1 MKNAVIGLLV
11 IVLAAAAYYYFRIYS
26 EQNQALQIPPPV
38 IAEAVKPTPEPEPEL
53 IREPVREETMPP
65 PEPEPSPPPEP
76 LPLLAESDTMARQSL
91 SELVGESGVI
101 QYFVTEDM
109 ISRFVASVDALT
121 SRQVPDQIQVILGP
135 GGVFEVTSNDQPEN
149 EIKNAEGDSIPQ
161 FLMDPVNHQRY
172 TRQVEMFE
180 AVDADE
186 LVVNYQKM
194 SPLFKQAWAELGYS
208 DDGFDQRLL
217 EVIDSLL
224 DTPDVRTPI
233 HLIKPEAFYL
243 FADPRLEGLPAGQK
257 LMLRMGHDN
266 AIRVKAKLREI
277 RNLLAAQY

>member
-11 IVLAAAAYYYFRIYS
+11 IVLAGAAYYYFRIYP

-38 IAEAVKPTPEPEPEL
+38 TAEAVKPAPEPAPEP
-53 IREPVREETMPP
+53 IQEPVETRPA

-76 LPLLAESDTMARQSL
+76 LPSLAESDTMARQSL

-109 ISRFVASVDALT
+109 ISRFVASIDALT
-121 SRQVPDQIQVILGP
+121 SRQVPDQIQVFLGP
-135 GGVFEVTSNDQPEN
+135 GGAFEVTSNDLPEN
-149 EIKNAEGDSIPQ
+149 EIRNAEGDPIPQ
-161 FLMDPVNHQRY
+161 FLMDPINHQRY

-186 LVVNYQKM
+186 LVANYQKM

-243 FADPRLEGLPAGQK
+243 FADPKLEGLLAGQK

-266 AIRVKAKLREI
+266 AVRVKAKLREI
-277 RNLLAAQY
+277 RNLLATQY